1 MKPELNVGPR
11 ESINTHQKA
20 LRVNLDETKYGA
32 FAEIGAGQEVARWFF
47 RVGGASGTIA
57 KTMSAYDMLV
67 SDAIYGKSD
76 RYVSRQRLFTMLDH
90 EYELLVERLKEK
102 RGATTRFFVFA
113 ETVAAQ
119 GYRHRD
125 ECHGWMGIRF
135 QTQPGGE
142 PSQIII
148 HVRMLDLENLQQQ
161 EALGIVGVNL
171 IYGAFYHSDDPEA
184 FIRSLADDLT
194 GERIEVDMVKFSGP
208 AFEKVD
214 NRLMSLQL
222 VQQGLTR
229 AAMFTANGEVVN
241 AAEMLHKKC
250 ILVERGSFRPVTK
263 VTLDMLN
270 CAQAQFVQE
279 PGVRGEDLLVLMEMT
294 LKNLADGGQINHRDF
309 LDRVDILGML
319 GKTVLVSNFAEF
331 HRLAG
336 YLFRYTKQRIGL
348 VLGVPTLR
356 EIFDEKFYADL
367 EGGILESFGRLFK
380 NELKLYVYPLLDPTT
395 GALITAGNLRVEPHL
410 RHLYAYLM
418 ENRFIEALKD
428 YDSRCLPI
436 FSREALARIQSGD
449 SSWEAMVPAEVAR
462 MIKERHLLG
471 YQSKG

>member
-1 MKPELNVGPR
+1 
-11 ESINTHQKA
+11 
-20 LRVNLDETKYGA
+20 
-32 FAEIGAGQEVARWFF
+32 
-47 RVGGASGTIA
+47 
-57 KTMSAYDMLV
+57 MSAYDMLV
-67 SDAIYGKSD
+67 SDAIYGKAD
-76 RYVSRQRLFTMLDH
+76 RYVSRRRLFTMLDH
-90 EYELLVERLKEK
+90 EYALLVERLNEK

-119 GYRHRD
+119 SFHPRD

-148 HVRMLDLENLQQQ
+148 HIRMLDQENLQQQ

-171 IYGAFYHSDDPEA
+171 IYGAFYLSNDLEA
-184 FIRSLADDLT
+184 FIRSLADDLS

-208 AFEKVD
+208 AFEQVD

-222 VQQGLTR
+222 VQQGLTK

-241 AAEMLHKKC
+241 AAEMLHKKN
-250 ILVERGSFRPVTK
+250 ILVERGSFRPVTR

-279 PGVRGEDLLVLMEMT
+279 PGVKGEDLLVLMEMT
-294 LKNLADGGQINHRDF
+294 LTNLADGGQINHRDF
-309 LDRVDILGML
+309 LDRVDILAML
-319 GKTVLVSNFAEF
+319 GKTVLVSNYAEF
-331 HRLAG
+331 HRLAS

-356 EIFDEKFYADL
+356 EIFDEKFYIDL

-380 NELKLYVYPLLDPTT
+380 NELKLYVYPLQEQTT
-395 GALITAGNLRVEPHL
+395 GALITAENLRVEPHL
-410 RHLYAYLM
+410 RHLYAYLL
-418 ENRFIEALKD
+418 ENRFIEGLKD
-428 YDSRCLPI
+428 YDTRCLPI
-436 FSREALARIQSGD
+436 FSREALTKIQAGD
-449 SSWEAMVPAEVAR
+449 PSWEAMVPLEVAT
-462 MIKERHLLG
+462 MIKERCFFG
-471 YQSKG
+471 CQPKT